1 MHGNLQQATR
11 STFANV
17 RTQKESRWARVG
29 GTLVLVE
36 ACERDGRRIR
46 SSERGTC
53 CTGLAAIA
61 LKAEAAKEHK
71 VRTGLGAL
79 RDSIIAPIETE
90 RPD

>member
-11 STFANV
+11 STLAEV
-17 RTQKESRWARVG
+17 GTQKESRSARVS

-36 ACERDGRRIR
+36 VSDRDGRTIR

-53 CTGLAAIA
+53 CTWLAALA